1 MSLNLLKLKSISLTL
16 LPKKT
21 PPVNHLYKTRVLYWM
36 EPIDSLDVCRKL
48 GGSLNV
54 SEHTLNR
61 SDFPPPHPSASLL
74 FLASE
79 DGCYYCQLFL
89 VVVALTLSTL

>member
-1 MSLNLLKLKSISLTL
+1 MYQFNTT
-16 LPKKT
+16 PKKN
-21 PPVNHLYKTRVLYWM
+21 PSCESSLQNWVLYWM

-89 VVVALTLSTL
+89 VVVAHSLSTL

>member
-1 MSLNLLKLKSISLTL
+1 MSLNLLKLKCISLTL
-16 LPKKT
+16 LPKKN
-21 PPVNHLYKTRVLYWM
+21 PSCESSLQNWVLYWM

-54 SEHTLNR
+54 SEHTPNR

-89 VVVALTLSTL
+89 VVVAHSLSTL